1 MSLGSAALALP
12 GDAAGGDGA
21 RERRLD
27 RALAVLGAVLAVL
40 VLAAVLA
47 PLIAPYPPDQGNI
60 LIANAPSSSAHL
72 LGTDAVGRDIASRLI
87 YGARLSLLG
96 PALIIAF
103 ATTAGVALAISAVWV
118 GGWYDLI
125 VGRVL
130 DLLFAIPGLLVA
142 VIAVAVLGPGLLAPV
157 VALSLAYTPYIAR
170 VLRSVALR
178 ERHLAYIESCQL
190 AGFGGWAICLRHLL
204 PNVMPLIRAQATLAF
219 GAALVD
225 LAAISYLGLGVQP
238 PTAEWGIMVANGQA
252 SLLNGYPLESISA
265 GVLIVVVVVLV
276 NLTGERLSARSEA
289 AG

>member
-1 MSLGSAALALP
+1 MSLASATLVTVEPAGGWRSRRVDPALA
-12 GDAAGGDGA
+12 GIGA
-21 RERRLD
+21 ILI
-27 RALAVLGAVLAVL
+27 LL
-40 VLAAVLA
+40 VLAAIMA

-60 LIANAPSSSAHL
+60 LIANAAPSSAHL

-96 PALIIAF
+96 PALIIVL
-103 ATTAGVALAISAVWV
+103 ATTAGVTLAVSAVWI

-142 VIAVAVLGPGLLAPV
+142 IIAVAVLGAGLLAPV
-157 VALSLAYTPYIAR
+157 LALSLAYTPYVAR

-190 AGFGGWAICLRHLL
+190 VGYSGWAICLRHLL

-238 PTAEWGIMVANGQA
+238 PTPEWGIMVSNGQA

-276 NLTGERLSARSEA
+276 NMLGERFAARAEEA
-289 AG
+289 G

>member
-1 MSLGSAALALP
+1 MSLGSATLVTVEPSA
-12 GDAAGGDGA
+12 
-21 RERRLD
+21 ESSSRRLD
-27 RALAVLGAVLAVL
+27 PALLGIGAVL
-40 VLAAVLA
+40 VLLVLVAALA

-60 LIANAPSSSAHL
+60 LLANAPPSSAHL
-72 LGTDAVGRDIASRLI
+72 LGTDAVGRDILSRLI

-96 PALIIAF
+96 PALIIAL
-103 ATTAGVALAISAVWV
+103 ATTAGVTLAISAVWL

-125 VGRVL
+125 VGRIL

-142 VIAVAVLGPGLLAPV
+142 IIAVAVLGTGLIAPV
-157 VALSLAYTPYIAR
+157 LALSLAYTPYIAR

-178 ERHLAYIESCQL
+178 ERHLPYIESCQL
-190 AGFGGWAICLRHLL
+190 VGYPGWAICLRHLL

-238 PTAEWGIMVANGQA
+238 PTPEWGIMVSDGQA

-265 GVLIVVVVVLV
+265 GLLIIFTVVMV
-276 NLTGERLSARSEA
+276 NLLGERFAARAEEA
-289 AG
+289 G

>member
-1 MSLGSAALALP
+1 MSVA
-12 GDAAGGDGA
+12 AAGLVTVEPPAGA
-21 RERRLD
+21 GRRAD
-27 RALAVLGAVLAVL
+27 PVLIG
-40 VLAAVLA
+40 LAAVLA
-47 PLIAPYPPDQGNI
+47 MLVLTAIAAPLIAPQAPDAGNI
-60 LIANAPSSSAHL
+60 LAASAPPSAAHL
-72 LGTDAVGRDIASRLI
+72 LGTDALGRDILSRLI

-96 PALIIAF
+96 PTLIITI
-103 ATTAGVALAISAVWV
+103 ATTAGVTLAISAVWI
-118 GGWYDLI
+118 GGWYDLV

-142 VIAVAVLGPGLLAPV
+142 IIAVAVLGTGLTAPV
-157 VALSLAYTPYIAR
+157 IALSIAYTPYIAR

-190 AGFGGWAICLRHLL
+190 AGLSGAAICVRHLM

-225 LAAISYLGLGVQP
+225 LAAVSYLGLGVQP
-238 PTAEWGIMVANGQA
+238 PTAEWGIMVSDGQS

-265 GVLIVVVVVLV
+265 GALIVIVVVLV
-276 NLTGERLSARSEA
+276 NLVGDRLAARAEA

>member
-1 MSLGSAALALP
+1 MSLASATLVTVEPAGGWRSRRVDPALA
-12 GDAAGGDGA
+12 GIGA
-21 RERRLD
+21 ILI
-27 RALAVLGAVLAVL
+27 LL
-40 VLAAVLA
+40 VLAAIMA

-60 LIANAPSSSAHL
+60 LIANAAPSSAHL

-96 PALIIAF
+96 PALIIVL
-103 ATTAGVALAISAVWV
+103 ATTAGVTLAVSAVWI

-142 VIAVAVLGPGLLAPV
+142 IIAVAVLGAGLLAPV
-157 VALSLAYTPYIAR
+157 LALSLAYTPYVAR

-190 AGFGGWAICLRHLL
+190 VGYPGWAICLRHLL

-238 PTAEWGIMVANGQA
+238 PTPEWGIMVSNGQA

-276 NLTGERLSARSEA
+276 NMLGERFAARAEEA
-289 AG
+289 G

>member
-1 MSLGSAALALP
+1 MSLAAAPLVTVEPAARAGSRRRDPALA
-12 GDAAGGDGA
+12 G
-21 RERRLD
+21 
-27 RALAVLGAVLAVL
+27 LAAVLALL
-40 VLAAVLA
+40 VLAALAA

-60 LIANAPSSSAHL
+60 LVANAPASSAHL

-96 PALIIAF
+96 PALIIVF
-103 ATTAGVALAISAVWV
+103 ATTAGVALAISAVWI

-142 VIAVAVLGPGLLAPV
+142 IIAVAVLGTGLTAPV
-157 VALSLAYTPYIAR
+157 LALSLAYTPYIAR

-190 AGFGGWAICLRHLL
+190 VGYSGWAICLRHLL

-219 GAALVD
+219 GSALVD

-238 PTAEWGIMVANGQA
+238 PTPEWGIMVADGQS

-265 GVLIVVVVVLV
+265 GLLIVVVVVLV
-276 NLTGERLSARSEA
+276 NLAGERLAARAEEA
-289 AG
+289 G

>member
-1 MSLGSAALALP
+1 MSLGSASLVTVEPGAGSQEHERWLDPALIAI
-12 GDAAGGDGA
+12 
-21 RERRLD
+21 
-27 RALAVLGAVLAVL
+27 GAVLTLLVL
-40 VLAAVLA
+40 VAALA

-60 LIANAPSSSAHL
+60 LIANAPPSSAHL
-72 LGTDAVGRDIASRLI
+72 LGTDAVGRDILSRLI

-96 PALIIAF
+96 PALIIAL
-103 ATTAGVALAISAVWV
+103 ATTAGVTLAISAVWI

-125 VGRVL
+125 VGRIL

-142 VIAVAVLGPGLLAPV
+142 ILAVAVLGPGLIAPV
-157 VALSLAYTPYIAR
+157 LALSLAYTPYIAR

-178 ERHLAYIESCQL
+178 ERHLPYVESCQL
-190 AGFGGWAICLRHLL
+190 VGYSGWAICLRHLL

-238 PTAEWGIMVANGQA
+238 PTPEWGIMVSDGQA

-265 GVLIVVVVVLV
+265 GVLIVFTVVMV
-276 NLTGERLSARSEA
+276 NLLGERLAARAEEA
-289 AG
+289 G